1 MDINSLLSLRQAWHS
16 FRQNHPKFPDFLRAV
31 KAKGAVPGA
40 EITITVSYPD
50 GETLKAYN
58 SGCRKRQPL
67 RLTKGGDGQC

>member
-40 EITITVSYPD
+40 EITIAVSYPD
-50 GETLKAYN
+50 GEALKAGRKLKE
-58 SGCRKRQPL
+58 SGAERINNL
-67 RLTKGGDGQC
+67 R

>member
-50 GETLKAYN
+50 G
-58 SGCRKRQPL
+58 
-67 RLTKGGDGQC
+67 

>member
-16 FRQNHPKFPDFLRAV
+16 FCKNHPKFPDFLRVV

-50 GETLKAYN
+50 GETLKAGLKLKESDAELIN
-58 SGCRKRQPL
+58 NL
-67 RLTKGGDGQC
+67 I